1 MILDLA
7 IIAATLA
14 AIIVAC
20 ELLQRRRRRS
30 SDARIDAWHDGYVY
44 ASTVRRVERPESA
57 YDWEQVAA
65 RDEAKAKHPSW
76 TEDHARGGFSA

>member
-30 SDARIDAWHDGYVY
+30 LHARIAATFEVGVN
-44 ASTVRRVERPESA
+44 ASTVRRVERPASA
-57 YDWEQVAA
+57 YDWEQVAE
-65 RDEAKAKHPSW
+65 RDEAKTQHPSW